1 MAVREAQA
9 SWQGNLQDGKG
20 TIRLGSGLFEGNFSF
35 RSRFEDGPGTNPEE
49 LLGAALAGCYSMAL
63 TNALTEAGHQPK
75 RVQTRAQVTFQPV
88 GGVPTISHIHLICEA
103 EVAGIET
110 AAFERMANETE
121 KACPV
126 GRALA
131 AVDITLEAKLTA

>member
-9 SWQGNLQDGKG
+9 SWQGNLQNGKG
-20 TIRLGSGLFEGNFSF
+20 TLRLGSGLFEGNFSF

-63 TNALTEAGHQPK
+63 SNALSEAGYQPE
-75 RVQTRAQVTFQPV
+75 RVQTRAQVNFEPI
-88 GGVPTISHIHLICEA
+88 GGAPTISRIHLICEA
-103 EVAGIET
+103 EVEGIEKD
-110 AAFERMANETE
+110 AFERIASETE

-131 AVDITLEAKLTA
+131 AVDITLEAKLVA